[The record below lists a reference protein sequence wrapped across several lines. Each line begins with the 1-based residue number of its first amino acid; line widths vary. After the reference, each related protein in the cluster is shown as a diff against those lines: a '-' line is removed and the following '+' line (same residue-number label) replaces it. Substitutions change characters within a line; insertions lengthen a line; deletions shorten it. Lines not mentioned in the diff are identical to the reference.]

1 MPGQAAFPCR
11 ARAGPWAEL
20 KAQARA
26 RVRAVPGTGTG
37 PCGLGRALSGRA
49 RVSPAGLAHLEN
61 FTCMERRHLCA
72 RWIVRRVMTILS
84 LSACSCV
91 RYLSCLSKL
100 YY

>member
-61 FTCMERRHLCA
+61 FIQARKHLHN
-72 RWIVRRVMTILS
+72 L
-84 LSACSCV
+84 
-91 RYLSCLSKL
+91 
-100 YY
+100 

>member
-37 PCGLGRALSGRA
+37 PCGPGRAWAVLYRA
-49 RVSPAGLAHLEN
+49 VPVSAQRAWPIWKTLHQSEN
-61 FTCMERRHLCA
+61 LLVDITNSWFLTAAL
-72 RWIVRRVMTILS
+72 ITLFIF
-84 LSACSCV
+84 
-91 RYLSCLSKL
+91 
-100 YY
+100 